1 MSDLHYCMTRN
12 SFKNWLRQT
21 TKSLQEYEADPQEID
36 RIAAA
41 TLLQEARRQA
51 VELCLP
57 DIARRCVHSDEL
69 FTIDRAIKILGDC
82 LQLLNS
88 PERSLTATVI
98 HPKY

>member
-1 MSDLHYCMTRN
+1 MTLN
-12 SFKNWLRQT
+12 SFKNWLLET

-36 RIAAA
+36 CIAAA
-41 TLLQEARRQA
+41 TLLAEARRQA

-57 DIARRCVHSDEL
+57 DVARRCLRSDKL
-69 FTIDRAIKILGDC
+69 FSIDRTIKIFREC

-88 PERSLTATVI
+88 PDCPPTATVM